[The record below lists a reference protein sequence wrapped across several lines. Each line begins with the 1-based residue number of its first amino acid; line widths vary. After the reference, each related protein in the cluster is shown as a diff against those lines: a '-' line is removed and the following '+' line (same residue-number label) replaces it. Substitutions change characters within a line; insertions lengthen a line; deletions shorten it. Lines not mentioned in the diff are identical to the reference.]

1 MNPERRREELIYGLR
16 RTKSTEVYVCY
27 EQVCEVLGQARTLEL
42 SSSNP
47 GVLKEALRRKTKR
60 SLIPE
65 NKRIRTTGTVLFN
78 RLVLLQELEH
88 GSKPTAKITRPT
100 GTKPS
105 VDSQPKAT
113 S

>member
-1 MNPERRREELIYGLR
+1 MTPERRREELLYGLR

-27 EQVCEVLGQARTLEL
+27 EQICEVLGQARTLEL

-47 GVLKEALRRKTKR
+47 GLLKEALRRKNKR

-65 NKRIRTTGTVLFN
+65 NKRIRSSGTVLFN
-78 RLVLLQELEH
+78 RLVLLKELEH
-88 GSKPTAKITRPT
+88 VPTPKVTRST
-100 GTKPS
+100 GPKPS
-105 VDSQPKAT
+105 VDSQPKTT